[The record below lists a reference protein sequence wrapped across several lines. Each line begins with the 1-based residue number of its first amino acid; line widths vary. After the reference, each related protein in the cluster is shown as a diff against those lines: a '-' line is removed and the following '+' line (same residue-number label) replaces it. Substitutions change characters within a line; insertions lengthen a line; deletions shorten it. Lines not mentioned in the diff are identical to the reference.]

1 MSQRARSLESL
12 YLATQPLLLNIINL
26 PSMGYVV
33 HRLGENNFGQWQTAA
48 TLTTT
53 LGVLSYLGLRPYFV
67 RAVAQA
73 PEVAGERLG
82 EQLVL
87 RFMLAV
93 LGGVLAIGACLLLGY
108 SRVVLMCAVVASVGN
123 LLTAIAYSFADVL
136 EGLERFLAYTNV
148 TFLAGLS
155 LTLASV
161 LVCAA
166 GLGPVALSVSYLMGP
181 LVGALGM
188 GWTVHR
194 KAPIRLAWRP
204 ARYWTL
210 LKECRLQSRATLLGS
225 FEERAETLVLPKVAG
240 YANTG
245 VFAAGNIPA
254 SRLISIPYG
263 LASFYFPKI
272 ARRQREGR
280 DLNETITHMLT
291 LLLLLTLPATLGV
304 AFLSGWVSGILF
316 KEGPELCAAVMRWT
330 TWSLPLV
337 AIASGFTCALQA
349 SGRIEITARVEL
361 ATILIGFAVTA
372 ICVTQLGVVGAIVS
386 WLVRAGLA
394 MVLLMPPFFRWF
406 KRGFLDVPWFRLL
419 LACAAMQS
427 GFWLSG
433 KLDVSQ
439 GMGLLAGAVAG
450 TVAFLGVLAATGV
463 LVPSRVA
470 AMLAGGTDTA
480 EPPREAA

>member
-1 MSQRARSLESL
+1 MSKRARSLESL

-33 HRLGENNFGQWQTAA
+33 HRLGETNFGQWQTAA

-67 RAVAQA
+67 RSIAQS
-73 PEVAGERLG
+73 PEAAGERLG

-87 RFMLAV
+87 RFLLAT
-93 LGGVLAIGACLLLGY
+93 LGGLIAIGACLLLGY
-108 SRVVLMCAVVASVGN
+108 SRIVLYCTLVATIGN

-136 EGLERFLAYTNV
+136 EGQERFLAYTNV

-155 LTLASV
+155 LTVASV

-166 GLGPVALSVSYLMGP
+166 GWGPVALSGAYLVGPLMGA
-181 LVGALGM
+181 VGM
-188 GWTVHR
+188 GITAHR
-194 KAPIRLAWRP
+194 HTPIRLIWRP
-204 ARYWTL
+204 ARYKIL

-240 YANTG
+240 YANNG

-263 LASFYFPKI
+263 LSSFYFPKI
-272 ARRQREGR
+272 ARRQREGQ
-280 DLNETITHMLT
+280 DVNETITHMLT

-304 AFLSGWVSGILF
+304 AFLSDWVSAILF
-316 KEGPELCAAVMRWT
+316 KERPELCATVMRWT
-330 TWSLPLV
+330 TWSLPMV
-337 AIASGFTCALQA
+337 ALAAGFTCALQA
-349 SGRIEITARVEL
+349 TGRIEITARVEL

-372 ICVTQLGVVGAIVS
+372 VSIWQLGIVGAIVS

-394 MVLLMPPFFRWF
+394 MFLMLPPFLRWF
-406 KRGFLDVPWFRLL
+406 RRGFLGVPWFRLL
-419 LACAAMQS
+419 LACAAMQTA
-427 GFWLSG
+427 FWVARELEA
-433 KLDVSQ
+433 SQ
-439 GMGLLAGAVAG
+439 AVVLLGGAVAG
-450 TVAFLGVLAATGV
+450 TIAFVGVLAATGV
-463 LVPSRVA
+463 LVPSRVS
-470 AMLAGGTDTA
+470 AMLAGGTESA